1 MSVAVFYS
9 DLSYPE
15 SSELR
20 PYVVINMVTTIDGK
34 IITGE
39 RGEPVH
45 DLGSETDHLVM
56 RRIQASVDAVL
67 IGAENQRST
76 PKLWYPAELTRI
88 VATRSGNVLYPSR
101 FFDDAP
107 DKAIVICTDDSMLP
121 DLPKGVSIVRIG
133 KQSVDWSK
141 ALAYLVDVLGIRT
154 LLVEGGSEINAQLL
168 ERDQADELFLTLA
181 PKIKLG
187 ANTPTYAD
195 GDPLPRNAVQQY
207 RLVESHVWDNEIFLR
222 YRRNRD

>member
-1 MSVAVFYS
+1 M
-9 DLSYPE
+9 
-15 SSELR
+15 R
-20 PYVVINMVTTIDGK
+20 PYVVINMVATIDGK

-39 RGEPVH
+39 RGEPVL
-45 DLGSETDHLVM
+45 DLGSEVDHLMM
-56 RRIQASVDAVL
+56 RRIQGSVDAVL

-107 DKAIVICTDDSMLP
+107 EKAIVLCTEESALP

-133 KQSVDWSK
+133 KESVDWIK
-141 ALAYLVDVLGIRT
+141 ALDYLADFVDIDT

-168 ERDQADELFLTLA
+168 ERDLADELFLTLA

-207 RLVESHVWDNEIFLR
+207 GLVESHVWGNEVFIR